1 MESVATPPTLHE
13 ATAEAETEP
22 DAETSAPAAEA
33 PSVTDA
39 PPELPVAAPIES
51 VCDERNQLKLKIKG
65 PFLNPSYNV
74 QPAAAAPES
83 APAAA
88 ASAAAVAVNS
98 NLRKRKKE
106 LIRQYVNSTET
117 VEPAPPA
124 PPQEDSAPVG
134 QRFVCPKAVKEG
146 AASGAALLPKRRG
159 RQAREQAAA
168 ASQET
173 SPNILR
179 ISFGKDGRGNEVKPP
194 KKRPGEL
201 AQPAGELS
209 VFEKIRQDN
218 LQYGDQMLASFDQEP
233 PPHKKGKK
241 KKKKKEKDK
250 DKDKDRDK
258 EKKKKDKSHKH
269 SKVQIINND
278 TAAAP
283 KLIIKLGGRKLGES
297 PPAPAELGE
306 TPPPPLSQPTPPP
319 SDENGGGGPK
329 DLVVKIKTQPAGGG
343 EPGRLQPLKLML
355 SRRGAALAAAATP
368 PPPTLTPEV
377 GGDLG
382 GDGCDVSPDL
392 TLVTVS
398 AAAAVTAAAAAASHH
413 TRPLTCL
420 SNLPQTTHA
429 KFLKALHSEQLSRA
443 QAKNQQEC
451 DLLED
456 IRNFTK
462 QRAAVEKSYAEALL
476 KISSAYLHKKIPQLP
491 EIQGDGPEQWNVF
504 TVWRTL
510 LDETEKL
517 AKARMA
523 AVEVFQQ
530 RITDEAKTVRT
541 SKVQTS
547 KKCLEQLQAI
557 QKELQGCV
565 QELDNCKKRYQEDE
579 HVAHDIRDRAQQAE
593 EKLKKKKGFFT
604 SLSSLQKNSA
614 KLSAKKDQVEEKS
627 TSARNEYL
635 LQIASA
641 SAHQKRYHHT
651 DLQHLLRTMEG
662 DTYEKIGEYLT
673 LIGRTELLTCSAEQ
687 ASFTKVRDQAQ
698 AITPQYNIEC
708 YHRLYP
714 VLAQD
719 VPIEFEPCE
728 GDSVDRV
735 RMDHNCTGWLEEEA
749 IKWTSRLAKET
760 RSLRESQKRLQQLIS
775 LKERGEKSD
784 PADPSGMDIDLRIDE
799 MKNSIR
805 WSETA
810 MVKCQARIQCLRDG
824 GVNVDEFMNQFDVDQ
839 LTVEGSMCR
848 SGSQLSVREQYRD
861 DDSDLND
868 ASPMPSPVPAGSAF
882 GRFDSQGTAG
892 TDGQEDDEDDYQ
904 TDKEV
909 LAAQS
914 QMAQL
919 TEGWGAAP
927 DWGQLPTTPVPPAP
941 TLPGVETSWPTDPDW
956 GQPETGDEAAPP
968 PPAESSDLQ
977 GQLNGHTEAADTGV
991 PPAVGSRCIALFHYE
1006 AQNPDEL
1013 TIVENEPLE
1022 ITSEGDGD
1030 GWVRARNQ
1038 NGDEGLIPH
1047 NYVEVETEGGVS
1059 FSSVDYGTELATI
1072 EEGQEGAPEA
1082 PPVLVEP
1089 PQSLPLAPADGH
1101 EPGAHY
1107 CRALYDYEATCPE
1120 ELTLIEDQIIRVL
1133 RTVGH
1138 DGVDDG
1144 WWEGELEGRT
1154 GLFPSLVV
1162 EDCHANG
1169 DPLTPE
1175 SETSGLGEAP
1185 PVFTPPDVPASLLPP
1200 EMVIVTQPTPQPG
1213 EQGDGAAE
1221 QQVTGSD
1228 AAQSGGQESASCT
1241 DIQIAV
1247 TAETRQKL
1255 EPAAAAAAEPAAVEA
1270 TPAADEP
1277 LRSPTA
1283 PGSEP
1288 QIIHTPATPPEGLS
1302 SPEEELPPPPPPA
1315 PAAPAAEE
1323 ASQSAEEPPPA
1334 APSAGGD

>member
-1 MESVATPPTLHE
+1 MQNPP
-13 ATAEAETEP
+13 
-22 DAETSAPAAEA
+22 
-33 PSVTDA
+33 
-39 PPELPVAAPIES
+39 
-51 VCDERNQLKLKIKG
+51 
-65 PFLNPSYNV
+65 
-74 QPAAAAPES
+74 
-83 APAAA
+83 
-88 ASAAAVAVNS
+88 
-98 NLRKRKKE
+98 RK
-106 LIRQYVNSTET
+106 
-117 VEPAPPA
+117 
-124 PPQEDSAPVG
+124 
-134 QRFVCPKAVKEG
+134 
-146 AASGAALLPKRRG
+146 
-159 RQAREQAAA
+159 
-168 ASQET
+168 
-173 SPNILR
+173 
-179 ISFGKDGRGNEVKPP
+179 
-194 KKRPGEL
+194 
-201 AQPAGELS
+201 
-209 VFEKIRQDN
+209 
-218 LQYGDQMLASFDQEP
+218 
-233 PPHKKGKK
+233 
-241 KKKKKEKDK
+241 
-250 DKDKDRDK
+250 
-258 EKKKKDKSHKH
+258 
-269 SKVQIINND
+269 
-278 TAAAP
+278 
-283 KLIIKLGGRKLGES
+283 
-297 PPAPAELGE
+297 
-306 TPPPPLSQPTPPP
+306 
-319 SDENGGGGPK
+319 
-329 DLVVKIKTQPAGGG
+329 
-343 EPGRLQPLKLML
+343 
-355 SRRGAALAAAATP
+355 
-368 PPPTLTPEV
+368 
-377 GGDLG
+377 
-382 GDGCDVSPDL
+382 
-392 TLVTVS
+392 
-398 AAAAVTAAAAAASHH
+398 
-413 TRPLTCL
+413 
-420 SNLPQTTHA
+420 TTHA

-728 GDSVDRV
+728 GDSVSPRDGTPVDRV

-956 GQPETGDEAAPP
+956 GQPEAGDEDAPP

-977 GQLNGHTEAADTGV
+977 GQLNGHTETADTGV

-1101 EPGAHY
+1101 EPGAHF

-1221 QQVTGSD
+1221 QQVTVVSYSYCSPGFDLALSQEQQRAYRARGEDRSSGSD

-1247 TAETRQKL
+1247 TAEDGTDSSAKTPAPAAAPPAPPPPPAPAAEAAALGVAQIVVTAPTPCSETAPGEFRQRSVDEPASAATAETVDSGAKVVDSGATVADSGASATDAAPSQPPAEPAMADKVKT
-1255 EPAAAAAAEPAAVEA
+1255 EPAAVAAEPAAVEP

-1315 PAAPAAEE
+1315 PAAPATEE
-1323 ASQSAEEPPPA
+1323 ASQSTEEPPPPPPPPA
-1334 APSAGGD
+1334 ETEPEAPVPEELDPIHLVKLETMPESDA